1 MCTIINGRLRLLG
14 LYSCAQCLEPPKLC
28 GMMVI
33 SGWFWDNE
41 FLLCFRVILQP
52 LPGPYGIQSVRL
64 MYFLVTKS
72 KGSVGSG

>member
-1 MCTIINGRLRLLG
+1 MCTITNGRLRLLG
-14 LYSCAQCLEPPKLC
+14 LYSCAQCLEPPKLG

-33 SGWFWDNE
+33 SGWFWDKE
-41 FLLCFRVILQP
+41 FLLWFRVILKEFN
-52 LPGPYGIQSVRL
+52 LLGL